1 MLFKIWRIVLFII
14 AASTVPQM
22 DDTQSIIILEALLF
36 MQTCPRTLDFFFYY
50 YSSFFHIP
58 FTFRLQIPYL
68 ADEISSSSPTQNKL
82 ENKLLSLKA
91 L

>member
-1 MLFKIWRIVLFII
+1 
-14 AASTVPQM
+14 M

-36 MQTCPRTLDFFFYY
+36 TQSCPRTLEFFKIPFFFY
-50 YSSFFHIP
+50 IP
-58 FTFRLQIPYL
+58 FKFRMQIPYL
-68 ADEISSSSPTQNKL
+68 ANEISSSSPTQNKL